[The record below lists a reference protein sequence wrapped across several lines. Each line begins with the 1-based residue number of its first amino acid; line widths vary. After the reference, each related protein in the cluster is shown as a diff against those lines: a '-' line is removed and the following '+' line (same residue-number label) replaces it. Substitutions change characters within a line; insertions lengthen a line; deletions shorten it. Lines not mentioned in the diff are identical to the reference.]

1 MLDKVQNK
9 LAILSYHEQRIRL
22 EQEIQQRYGNLSEEA
37 QAVVRDTIREF
48 IRRSAMPVRIIYAQ
62 KFVEELENRLFEKN
76 QAFQKLSKTHER
88 TLTERNDQLNY
99 TWKNGYEA
107 GAHDASE
114 AVNRQAIDNKITLT
128 ADASALVK
136 SLNQSQQELAELIGV
151 DTASESEKIQ
161 QLRLQLS
168 TRESELDQKTLELSE
183 AKQKIL
189 DQAKRHQQ
197 RVDEL
202 KVEITQKPE
211 PIMAELGSFT
221 NTGFLVGNWRNS
233 WKWISNWCF
242 GLIVFFATTPIPPDL
257 LMVLPEDVRT
267 YLIAWTAFCGFVGRY
282 LNQSKG
288 VQSWPL
294 KS

>member
-1 MLDKVQNK
+1 MPPKVQNN
-9 LAILSYHEQRIRL
+9 LAQLAKAE
-22 EQEIQQRYGNLSEEA
+22 RYIA
-37 QAVVRDTIREF
+37 R
-48 IRRSAMPVRIIYAQ
+48 
-62 KFVEELENRLFEKN
+62 
-76 QAFQKLSKTHER
+76 FQKLSHIHER
-88 TLTERNDQLNY
+88 TLTERNDQLDY

-107 GAHDASE
+107 GARDASE

-168 TRESELDQKTLELSE
+168 TRESELDQKALELSE
-183 AKQKIL
+183 SKQKLL

-202 KVEITQKPE
+202 KAEIAMQPE
-211 PIMAELGSFT
+211 PIMTEIGST
-221 NTGFLVGNWRNS
+221 LHTGLMVSNWRDG

-242 GLIVFFATTPIPPDL
+242 GLIVFFATTPIPPEL
-257 LMVLPEDVRT
+257 LLVLPENVRMH
-267 YLIAWTAFCGFVGRY
+267 LIAWVAFCGLVGRY

-288 VQSWPL
+288 APLWPL

>member
-1 MLDKVQNK
+1 MPIKVQNK
-9 LAILSYHEQRIRL
+9 LAKLAKAE
-22 EQEIQQRYGNLSEEA
+22 RYIA
-37 QAVVRDTIREF
+37 Q
-48 IRRSAMPVRIIYAQ
+48 
-62 KFVEELENRLFEKN
+62 
-76 QAFQKLSKTHER
+76 FQKLSSIHEWF
-88 TLTERNDQLNY
+88 LTECNDRLDY
-99 TWKNGYEA
+99 AWKDGYEK
-107 GAHDASE
+107 GVLDANAAKQADSE
-114 AVNRQAIDNKITLT
+114 T
-128 ADASALVK
+128 
-136 SLNQSQQELAELIGV
+136 
-151 DTASESEKIQ
+151 ESEKIQ

-168 TRESELDQKTLELSE
+168 TRESELDQQTLELSE
-183 AKQKIL
+183 AKRKLL

>member
-1 MLDKVQNK
+1 MPSKVQNK

-76 QAFQKLSKTHER
+76 QAFQKLSKTHEQ
-88 TLTERNDQLNY
+88 TLADHKGQLDC

-107 GAHDASE
+107 GARDASE

>member
-1 MLDKVQNK
+1 MIKNK
-9 LAILSYHEQRIRL
+9 LAQLAKAE
-22 EQEIQQRYGNLSEEA
+22 RYIA
-37 QAVVRDTIREF
+37 R
-48 IRRSAMPVRIIYAQ
+48 
-62 KFVEELENRLFEKN
+62 
-76 QAFQKLSKTHER
+76 FQKLSKIHER
-88 TLTERNDQLNY
+88 TLTERNDQLDY
-99 TWKNGYEA
+99 TWKNGHEA
-107 GAHDASE
+107 GAHHAAKD
-114 AVNRQAIDNKITLT
+114 KITL
-128 ADASALVK
+128 LVNK
-136 SLNQSQQELAELIGV
+136 PVAV
-151 DTASESEKIQ
+151 ESEKIQ

-202 KVEITQKPE
+202 KVEIAQKPE
-211 PIMAELGSFT
+211 PIIAELGSFT
-221 NTGFLVGNWRNS
+221 NTGFVVGNWRNS

-242 GLIVFFATTPIPPDL
+242 GLIVFFATTPIPPEL
-257 LMVLPEDVRT
+257 LMVLPEDMRT

>member
-1 MLDKVQNK
+1 MPSKVQNN
-9 LAILSYHEQRIRL
+9 LAQLAKAE
-22 EQEIQQRYGNLSEEA
+22 RYIA
-37 QAVVRDTIREF
+37 R
-48 IRRSAMPVRIIYAQ
+48 
-62 KFVEELENRLFEKN
+62 
-76 QAFQKLSKTHER
+76 FQKLSHIHER
-88 TLTERNDQLNY
+88 TLTERNDQLDY

-107 GAHDASE
+107 GARD
-114 AVNRQAIDNKITLT
+114 
-128 ADASALVK
+128 
-136 SLNQSQQELAELIGV
+136 
-151 DTASESEKIQ
+151 ASESEKIQ

-257 LMVLPEDVRT
+257 LMVLPENIRF
-267 YLIAWTAFCGFVGRY
+267 YLIVWVAFCGFVGRY
-282 LNQSKG
+282 INQTKPVSLPPIDIG
-288 VQSWPL
+288 GADV
-294 KS
+294 

>member
-1 MLDKVQNK
+1 MPIKVQNK
-9 LAILSYHEQRIRL
+9 LAQLAKAE
-22 EQEIQQRYGNLSEEA
+22 RYIA
-37 QAVVRDTIREF
+37 Q
-48 IRRSAMPVRIIYAQ
+48 
-62 KFVEELENRLFEKN
+62 
-76 QAFQKLSKTHER
+76 FQKLSSIHEWF
-88 TLTERNDQLNY
+88 LTECNDRLDY
-99 TWKNGYEA
+99 AWKDGYEK
-107 GAHDASE
+107 GVLDANAAKQADSE
-114 AVNRQAIDNKITLT
+114 T
-128 ADASALVK
+128 
-136 SLNQSQQELAELIGV
+136 
-151 DTASESEKIQ
+151 ESEKIQ

-168 TRESELDQKTLELSE
+168 TRESELDQQTLELSE
-183 AKQKIL
+183 AKRKLL